1 MEAPETNRLQL
12 TVHYDGSAFHGWQ
25 YQPQQR
31 TVQGDLQA
39 ALTQLAGSPRTVIG
53 AGRTDTGVHAT
64 GQVASVDMPERWTSA
79 RLLKALNATLP
90 REIWIESVRQ
100 APPDFH
106 PRYDAIARTYTY
118 RVGIDEQ
125 ARSPFQRGQCWALCE
140 LLDAESLAAGA
151 AHILGKH
158 SFEAFAKSGQPER
171 GYQCEVAKAA
181 WTDWDLGV
189 RFDITADR
197 YLHHMVRYLVGT
209 MIDIARHRRAS
220 EDIAALLSGHAQ
232 LTTSPPAPPEGLF
245 LAQVEYPESAPLADE
260 TPASPSR
267 STATA

>member
-1 MEAPETNRLQL
+1 M
-12 TVHYDGSAFHGWQ
+12 
-25 YQPQQR
+25 
-31 TVQGDLQA
+31 
-39 ALTQLAGSPRTVIG
+39 
-53 AGRTDTGVHAT
+53 
-64 GQVASVDMPERWTSA
+64 
-79 RLLKALNATLP
+79 ATLP

-220 EDIAALLSGHAQ
+220 EDIAALLSGQ
-232 LTTSPPAPPEGLF
+232 LLGIAETTLEMAVAFAKEREQFGRPIGGFQALKHLMADMFVRQEGARSAVYAAGARDPSGYVPRGYAKR
-245 LAQVEYPESAPLADE
+245 LAKLIDGGADLVALRNSFRPTTALVGRAWELSGSLASSA
-260 TPASPSR
+260 TTVS
-267 STATA
+267 

>member
-1 MEAPETNRLQL
+1 MEAPETTRLQL

-25 YQPQQR
+25 YQPEQR

-39 ALTQLAGSPRTVIG
+39 ALTQLADSPRTVVG
-53 AGRTDTGVHAT
+53 SGRTDTGVHAT
-64 GQVASVDMPERWTSA
+64 GQVASVDMPTRWTPASV
-79 RLLKALNATLP
+79 LKALNATLP
-90 REIWIESVRQ
+90 PEIWIESVCR
-100 APPDFH
+100 AAPDFH

-118 RVGIDEQ
+118 RVGVDEQ
-125 ARSPFQRGQCWALCE
+125 ARSPFQRGQCWALCRTLDTE
-140 LLDAESLAAGA
+140 LLAASA
-151 AHILGKH
+151 ADVRGKH

-171 GYQCEVAKAA
+171 GYQCEVANAA
-181 WTDWDLGV
+181 WAHWELGV

-209 MIDIARHRRAS
+209 MIDIARHRRPSA
-220 EDIAALLSGHAQ
+220 DIAALLSGRGE

-245 LAQVEYPESAPLADE
+245 LTRVEYPESALLAE
-260 TPASPSR
+260 EPSASHSR